1 MQIKILE
8 GSFSAKEALD
18 ILTQLVHV
26 KIRYHETKIQHLDS
40 EEDIKMREK
49 RIQQLQK
56 DLYELRTYLES
67 GKKKVNLLGSI
78 EIR

>member
-56 DLYELRTYLES
+56 DLYDLRTYLES

>member
-26 KIRYHETKIQHLDS
+26 KIRYHENKIQHLDS
-40 EEDIKMREK
+40 VEDIKMREK

-56 DLYELRTYLES
+56 DLYELRTFIES
-67 GKKKVNLLGSI
+67 GKKKVNLFGSI

>member
-26 KIRYHETKIQHLDS
+26 KIRYHENKIQHLDS

-56 DLYELRTYLES
+56 DLYELRVFLES
-67 GKKKVNLLGSI
+67 GRKKVNLLGSI

>member
-18 ILTQLVHV
+18 ILAQMVHV
-26 KIRYHETKIQHLDS
+26 KIRYHENKIQHLDS

>member
-18 ILTQLVHV
+18 ILTQMIHV
-26 KIRYHETKIQHLDS
+26 KIKFHENKIAHLDK

-49 RIQQLQK
+49 RVKQLQK
-56 DLYELRTYLES
+56 DLYEVRKMIND
-67 GKKKVNLLGSI
+67 GKKNYSLDA
-78 EIR
+78 EIQIR

>member
-26 KIRYHETKIQHLDS
+26 KIRYHENKIQHLDS

-56 DLYELRTYLES
+56 DLYELRTFLES